1 MDNQEKYKS
10 LRQQHKLFTYE
21 SFSYKF
27 DSEGMCMSFNFSVGD
42 TIHFRPTARIPRRN
56 FLAESLPGEVA
67 DLLVFNIGMI
77 ELISYWKCLCP
88 PTVRIVPCKLCD
100 EQLAFWRKLYY
111 NGLGEFF
118 YTNGIKATEQDFMKI
133 ECTGTRDMGPVDIT
147 LGNGYLVPVGGG
159 KDSVVSLELL
169 REANVPMR
177 PLIMNPRGA
186 TTLCA
191 QRAGFS
197 PDDTLVVNR
206 TLDST
211 MLELNR
217 QGCLNGHTPF
227 SAMLAFYTLLAAAL
241 SGERN
246 IALSNESSANEA
258 TIPGTKVN
266 HQYSKSLEFENDF
279 RAYVATYIS
288 SSFNYFS
295 LLRPLSELQIAM
307 LFSRHSKYFDV
318 FKSCNAGSKQDIW
331 CGKCAKCLFAYI
343 ILSPFI
349 EPPTLQ
355 GVFGKDLLDDPD
367 LAAYFDDLTG
377 RSESKPF
384 ECVGTIDEVN
394 TALAMTIDR
403 WYSDNTPRPALLR
416 NYSPTAYKTHT
427 DTLFT
432 DHNLRQPL
440 LALLQ
445 EAIGRQAHTAVGNTA
460 PGMERLRQLLDGRRI
475 LIAGYGREGRS
486 SHKLIESLA
495 PNATVVIADGND
507 NIQREA
513 ATGYDLIIKS
523 PGIPSFVFDGLC
535 DPCTITSQTDLFL
548 RCYGSQTI
556 GITGTKG
563 KSTTTTLLHSI
574 LTAGGFN
581 AILAG
586 NMGIPLFDI
595 IPSIAK
601 ETIVVAELSCHQL
614 ENIHTAPH
622 ISLLLNLYEEHLDH
636 YRSYTDYQNAKLNI
650 ATKQQAG
657 DLFYYCRDNADL
669 AGRMAGTTIAS
680 HATPYSFNDMK
691 SDSDLHWIATL
702 PRTLVGDHNLSNI
715 LATWLIASQT
725 GVSRDTFAQT
735 VATFSPLHHRLEPI
749 GTYNGVQFYNDS
761 ISTIPQATIAALE
774 ALQHVDTLI
783 LGGFDRGIDY
793 TPLVDYLAQHRV
805 ANIVYV
811 GQAGR
816 RMKELIEAAP
826 DSGITNNI
834 VEDNY
839 EKIVLWCLQRTP
851 QGGICLLSPA
861 AASYDSFRNFE
872 HRGDTF
878 RQLLS
883 KYQK

>member
-1 MDNQEKYKS
+1 MDNQEKYNT
-10 LRQQHKLFTYE
+10 LRQQHRVFTYE
-21 SFSYKF
+21 SFGYKF
-27 DSEGMCMSFNFSVGD
+27 DSDGMNMWFDFSVGD
-42 TIHFRPTARIPRRN
+42 AIRFRPTAAIPRRS
-56 FLAESLPGEVA
+56 FLAESLPREAA
-67 DLLVFNIGMI
+67 DMLVFNIGMI
-77 ELISYWKCLCP
+77 ELVSYWKCLCP
-88 PTVRIVPCKLCD
+88 PTVQIAPYKLD
-100 EQLAFWRKLYY
+100 DAQLAFWRKLYY

-118 YTNGIKATEQDFMKI
+118 YTNGIKATEQDFMTI
-133 ECTGTRDMGPVDIT
+133 ECIGSRQTTAVDVP
-147 LGNGYLVPVGGG
+147 LGDGYLVPVGGG

-169 REANVPMR
+169 GSAGVPIR

-191 QRAGFS
+191 QRAGFG
-197 PDDTLVVNR
+197 PDDTLVINR

-246 IALSNESSANEA
+246 IALSNENSANEA

-279 RAYVATYIS
+279 RAYVDAYVS
-288 SSFNYFS
+288 KSFNYFS

-349 EPPTLQ
+349 EPARLN
-355 GVFGKDLLDDPD
+355 GIFGKEMLDDPD
-367 LAAYFDDLTG
+367 LAAFFDDLTG
-377 RSESKPF
+377 RSENKPF

-394 TALAMTIDR
+394 AALAMTIDR
-403 WYSDNTPRPALLR
+403 WYDKAESRPALLR
-416 NYSPTAYKTHT
+416 HYHPTPHT
-427 DTLFT
+427 TRLDTLG
-432 DHNLRQPL
+432 DSHNLQQPL
-440 LALLQ
+440 TDLLKKNIS
-445 EAIGRQAHTAVGNTA
+445 APTIG
-460 PGMERLRQLLDGRRI
+460 QLLDGKRI

-486 SHKLIESLA
+486 SHKLIESAA
-495 PNATVVIADGND
+495 PNATVNIADGND
-507 NIQREA
+507 NIKREA
-513 ATGYDLIIKS
+513 AKGYDMIIKS
-523 PGIPSFVFDGLC
+523 PGIPSSVFDGLC
-535 DPCTITSQTDLFL
+535 NPGTITSQTDLFL
-548 RCYGSQTI
+548 QCYSSQTI

-563 KSTTTTLLHSI
+563 KSTTTTLLHAV
-574 LTAGGFN
+574 LAAAGRN

-595 IPSIAK
+595 LPNIGPD
-601 ETIVVAELSCHQL
+601 TIVVAELSCHQL
-614 ENIHTAPH
+614 ENIHKAPH
-622 ISLLLNLYEEHLDH
+622 IALLLNLYEEHLDH

-657 DLFYYCRDNADL
+657 DHFYYCRDNADL
-669 AGRMAGTTIAS
+669 ARRMTSTATAGSTTAYSLKDIETNS
-680 HATPYSFNDMK
+680 SLGWLAT
-691 SDSDLHWIATL
+691 TQ
-702 PRTLVGDHNLSNI
+702 RTLVGSHNLSNI
-715 LATWLIASQT
+715 LATWLIASQM
-725 GVSRDTFAQT
+725 GVGRDCFAQC

-749 GTYNGVQFYNDS
+749 GTYGGVTFYNDS

-774 ALQHVDTLI
+774 ALQQVDTLI

-793 TPLVDYLAQHRV
+793 TPLANYLAQHRV
-805 ANIVYV
+805 PNIVYV

-816 RMKELIEAAP
+816 RMKELIEGATAG
-826 DSGITNNI
+826 SGTNSI
-834 VEDNY
+834 VEDDY
-839 EKIVLWCLQRTP
+839 AKIVPWCLRNTT

-861 AASYDSFRNFE
+861 AASYDSFKNFE

-878 RQLLS
+878 KQLLE
-883 KYQK
+883 KMRNEK